1 MRFEVFGKPDC
12 AMCKST
18 KDKLAHLLAKGQQV
32 TSLDIADFP
41 HKDVVDKVKI
51 VKGEIDIKQSARD
64 QLAKRGLSQG
74 GREVDFSRAKEEAG
88 MLVWDEH
95 LHRFVS
101 IPKD

>member
-1 MRFEVFGKPDC
+1 MRRNTIDDFNNMPDELNPEFIF
-12 AMCKST
+12 SLT
-18 KDKLAHLLAKGQQV
+18 HRELL
-32 TSLDIADFP
+32 
-41 HKDVVDKVKI
+41 VKI

-64 QLAKRGLSQG
+64 QLANRGLSQG